1 MREKSYQQ
9 FQDFLLSNNY
19 DEEVEL
25 YHTRTKTDY
34 GQSDSEIQTDN

>member
-1 MREKSYQQ
+1 MRDKI
-9 FQDFLLSNNY
+9 LSTISRYSLINN